1 MSNSPHT
8 HHLRTGRR
16 SETGRI
22 YLLTAVTLQRQPI
35 FKDSRIGRLV
45 VNEFRKA
52 YEDGQASS
60 IAWVVMPD
68 HFHWLVEL
76 HSGDLP
82 KLMQATKARS
92 ARAINLKRG
101 QPERLWQ
108 RGYFDRALR
117 REEDLK
123 AAARYIIANPLRA
136 GLVDHIGGYPLWD
149 AIWL

>member
-1 MSNSPHT
+1 MSNAPHA

-52 YEDGQASS
+52 HEDGQASS
-60 IAWVVMPD
+60 IAWVIMPD

-82 KLMQATKARS
+82 KLMQATKSRS
-92 ARAINLKRG
+92 ARAINKVRG
-101 QPERLWQ
+101 CHETLWQ
-108 RGYFDRALR
+108 KGYFDRALR
-117 REEDLK
+117 REDDLK
-123 AAARYIIANPLRA
+123 AMARYIVANPLRA
-136 GLVDHIGGYPLWD
+136 RLVDHIGKYPLWD